1 MPARTSS
8 PIPAGLERLA
18 LTDAGITARDATDLR
33 RFLVGVPDPRSRRG
47 QRYPLSA
54 LLCAAAAAVLTGAR
68 SLIAIS
74 EWITDAPPH
83 ALHALGFPADPLTG
97 IRTVPHAA
105 TVRRLPQRLDG
116 DALDAAIGAYLQAR
130 ASPPAP
136 SGPPPKQPAL
146 RAVAVDGKT
155 VRGSR
160 TATATAIQL
169 LAAMDHHGV
178 VLAQRQIASKSN
190 EIPAFQPLL
199 DTIDLT
205 DTVLTGDALHTQHAH
220 GAYLRSRGAH
230 YLAIVKKNHP
240 GLYAQVRKIPW
251 AAVPLDHH
259 TRDRAHH
266 RDEIR
271 RLKVAAFRHIDHP
284 GARQAI
290 HVVRRRRDLATGKLT
305 IERVY
310 LITSLDVF
318 DATPAELAA
327 WIRGHWGIENLLHH
341 VRDRT
346 FREDDSKVRTGHL
359 PRTMASLRNLAIS
372 VFRHN
377 GETNIAAALRHTSRD
392 YHRPLSAL
400 GLT

>member
-1 MPARTSS
+1 MLP
-8 PIPAGLERLA
+8 
-18 LTDAGITARDATDLR
+18 
-33 RFLVGVPDPRSRRG
+33 
-47 QRYPLSA
+47 
-54 LLCAAAAAVLTGAR
+54 LLCAAAGAVLAGAR
-68 SLIAIS
+68 SLIAIG
-74 EWITDAPPH
+74 EWIDDAPQSV
-83 ALHALGFPADPLTG
+83 LGLLGFPADPLTG
-97 IRTVPHAA
+97 VRPTPHAA
-105 TVRRLPQRLDG
+105 TVRRLLQRLDG
-116 DALDAAIGAYLQAR
+116 DALDAAIGAFLQAR
-130 ASPPAP
+130 GQSWQPDEAP
-136 SGPPPKQPAL
+136 KL

-190 EIPAFQPLL
+190 EIPAFAPLL
-199 DTIDLT
+199 DSIELVG
-205 DTVLTGDALHTQHAH
+205 TVITGDALHTQHAH
-220 GAYLRSRGAH
+220 GRYLRERGAH

-240 GLYAQVRKIPW
+240 GLYAQVRKLPW
-251 AAVPLDHH
+251 ADIPLDHR

-271 RLKVAAFRHIDHP
+271 RLKVAAFRHLDYP
-284 GARQAI
+284 GACQAVQI
-290 HVVRRRRDLATGKLT
+290 VRWRRELSTGKLT

-310 LITSLDVF
+310 VITSLDVF
-318 DATPAELAA
+318 DATPAELAS

-359 PRTMASLRNLAIS
+359 PRTMAGLRNLAIS
-372 VFRHN
+372 IFRQN
-377 GETNIAAALRHTSRD
+377 GDTNIAAALRHTGRD
-392 YHRPLSAL
+392 HRRPLTAL

>member
-1 MPARTSS
+1 M
-8 PIPAGLERLA
+8 PAGLGQLA
-18 LTDAGITARDATDLR
+18 LPNARMTEEDAAGLR
-33 RFLVGVPDPRSRRG
+33 RFLDLVPDPRGRNGR
-47 QRYPLSA
+47 RYPAHA

-74 EWITDAPPH
+74 EWITDAPQH
-83 ALHALGFPADPLTG
+83 VLGRLGFPADPLTG
-97 IRTVPHAA
+97 LRTVPHAA
-105 TVRRLPQRLDG
+105 TVRRLLQHVDG

-130 ASPPAP
+130 TPPPAP
-136 SGPPPKQPAL
+136 PEPAPKRPAL
-146 RAVAVDGKT
+146 RAIAVDGKT

-160 TATATAIQL
+160 TPTTTAIQL

-199 DTIDLT
+199 DTIELAG
-205 DTVLTGDALHTQHAH
+205 TVLTGDALHTQHGH
-220 GAYLRSRGAH
+220 GAYLIERGAH

-240 GLYAQVRKIPW
+240 GLYAQVRKLPW
-251 AAVPLDHH
+251 AEIPLDHH

-271 RLKVAAFRHIDHP
+271 RLKVAAFRHIDYP

-290 HVVRRRRDLATGKLT
+290 QVVRWRRDLATGKLT

-346 FREDDSKVRTGHL
+346 FREDDSKVRTGTL

-372 VFRHN
+372 LFRQN

-392 YHRPLSAL
+392 YRRPLTAL

>member
-1 MPARTSS
+1 MPARLEHLPLQTA
-8 PIPAGLERLA
+8 PITTE
-18 LTDAGITARDATDLR
+18 DAADLR
-33 RFLVGVPDPRSRRG
+33 RFIGLVPDPRGLRG
-47 QRYPLSA
+47 RRYPALA

-68 SLIAIS
+68 SLIAIG
-74 EWITDAPPH
+74 EWIADAPQPV
-83 ALHALGFPADPLTG
+83 LGVLGFPADPLTG
-97 IRTVPHAA
+97 IRPAPHAA
-105 TVRRLPQRLDG
+105 TVRRLLQRLDG

-130 ASPPAP
+130 TPPP
-136 SGPPPKQPAL
+136 QRSEPPPKPAL

-160 TATATAIQL
+160 TATTTAIQL
-169 LAAMDHHGV
+169 LAAMDHYGV

-190 EIPAFQPLL
+190 EIPSFQPLL
-199 DTIDLT
+199 DSIDLK
-205 DTVLTGDALHTQHAH
+205 DTVLTGDALHTQHGH
-220 GAYLRSRGAH
+220 GAYLRKRGAH

-240 GLYAQVRKIPW
+240 GLYAQVRMLPW
-251 AAVPLDHH
+251 ADIPLDHH

-271 RLKVAAFRHIDHP
+271 RLKVAAFLHLGYP

-290 HVVRRRRDLATGKLT
+290 QVVRRRRELSTRKLT

-310 LITSLDVF
+310 LITSLGVF
-318 DATPAELAA
+318 DATPAQLAA

-346 FREDDSKVRTGHL
+346 FREDYSKVRTGTL

-372 VFRHN
+372 VFRQN
-377 GETNIAAALRHTSRD
+377 DETNIAAALRRTSRD
-392 YHRPLSAL
+392 YRRPLSAL